1 MKRTAI
7 LVTALL
13 LVFLL
18 TTSLFGAP
26 RLTIPE
32 SSFDFGYVPQNSSI
46 SHEFWLYSEG
56 DDSLKILKVIPG

>member
-7 LVTALL
+7 LVAALL
-13 LVFLL
+13 LVLVL
-18 TTSLFGAP
+18 ATSSFGAP
-26 RLTIPE
+26 RLTIPDA
-32 SSFDFGYVPQNSSI
+32 SFDFGYVPQNSSI